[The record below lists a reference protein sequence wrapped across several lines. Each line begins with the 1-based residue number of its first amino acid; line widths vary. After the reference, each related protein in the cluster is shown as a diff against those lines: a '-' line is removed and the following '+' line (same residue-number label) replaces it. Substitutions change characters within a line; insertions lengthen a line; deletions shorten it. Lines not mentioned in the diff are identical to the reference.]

1 MQLDPQAVAHS
12 FTKKKNKKTKNKK
25 KKQKKNKNE
34 SARVR
39 MINFKE
45 QVASHSLAKEGE
57 WCNLC

>member
-12 FTKKKNKKTKNKK
+12 FTKKKNKNKK
-25 KKQKKNKNE
+25 KKNNNNKNE

-57 WCNLC
+57 

>member
-12 FTKKKNKKTKNKK
+12 FTNKKTKNKK
-25 KKQKKNKNE
+25 KTKKNKNE

-57 WCNLC
+57 

>member
-1 MQLDPQAVAHS
+1 MQLDPQVVAHS
-12 FTKKKNKKTKNKK
+12 FTKKKNKKTKNK
-25 KKQKKNKNE
+25 KKNKNE

>member
-12 FTKKKNKKTKNKK
+12 FTKKKNKNKNKN
-25 KKQKKNKNE
+25 KKNKNE

-57 WCNLC
+57 

>member
-12 FTKKKNKKTKNKK
+12 FTKKKNKKTKNKKK

-57 WCNLC
+57 

>member
-12 FTKKKNKKTKNKK
+12 FTKKKNKNKK
-25 KKQKKNKNE
+25 KNKKNKNE

-57 WCNLC
+57 

>member
-12 FTKKKNKKTKNKK
+12 FTKKKNKNKK
-25 KKQKKNKNE
+25 KNKKNKNE

>member
-12 FTKKKNKKTKNKK
+12 FTKKKNKTKNNKK
-25 KKQKKNKNE
+25 NKKNKNE

-57 WCNLC
+57 

>member
-12 FTKKKNKKTKNKK
+12 FTKKKNKNK
-25 KKQKKNKNE
+25 KKQKTKNNKNE

-45 QVASHSLAKEGE
+45 QVASHSLAKERE
-57 WCNLC
+57 

>member
-12 FTKKKNKKTKNKK
+12 FTKKKNKNKK
-25 KKQKKNKNE
+25 KKTKNNKNE

-57 WCNLC
+57 

>member
-12 FTKKKNKKTKNKK
+12 FTKKKNKNKK
-25 KKQKKNKNE
+25 KNKKKNKNE

-39 MINFKE
+39 MINFEE